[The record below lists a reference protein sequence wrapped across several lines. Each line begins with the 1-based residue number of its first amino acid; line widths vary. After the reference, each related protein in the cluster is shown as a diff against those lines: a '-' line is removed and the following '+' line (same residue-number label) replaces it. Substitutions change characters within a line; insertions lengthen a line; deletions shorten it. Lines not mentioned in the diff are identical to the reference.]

1 MNEESRKI
9 IRAINRYLTEYDPLY
24 SAGSVHTCRSHEI
37 AIRSYVEWLE
47 NPNEINSEDLSV
59 KHFEAKWLEDWCK
72 YLVDDKKIQKQ
83 SVNVRLSSMKS
94 FLKYLSKQDA
104 AFLYLYEEESNARYL
119 KCSRAKV
126 SGISREGIKAL
137 MEAPNISTATGRKY
151 LMAMILCYNLA
162 LNISTATGRKYLMAM
177 ILCYNLAL
185 RIDELLSIRIKDIQ
199 LGNKHPYIIIH
210 GKGEKTRSLF
220 MMERT
225 VSHLKEYLQE
235 FHQSSDPTAYLF
247 NSNYKGKHQKLSQ
260 TTFRTTFKKYAE
272 IARSKCEDVPAD
284 IHPHMLRH
292 ARATHMLEDGLNI
305 AQVSEFLGHASINTT
320 QVYLDISF
328 DLKSEAMQKLENEEI
343 NNMPKKWKAADNTTS
358 ILSSIVS
365 VNRKN

>member
-1 MNEESRKI
+1 M
-9 IRAINRYLTEYDPLY
+9 
-24 SAGSVHTCRSHEI
+24 
-37 AIRSYVEWLE
+37 
-47 NPNEINSEDLSV
+47 
-59 KHFEAKWLEDWCK
+59 
-72 YLVDDKKIQKQ
+72 
-83 SVNVRLSSMKS
+83 RLSSMKS

-104 AFLYLYEEESNARYL
+104 AFLYLYEEQSNARYL

-137 MEAPNISTATGRKY
+137 MEAP
-151 LMAMILCYNLA
+151 
-162 LNISTATGRKYLMAM
+162 NISTATGRKYLMAM

>member
-104 AFLYLYEEESNARYL
+104 AFLYLYEEQSNARYL

-137 MEAPNISTATGRKY
+137 MEAP
-151 LMAMILCYNLA
+151 
-162 LNISTATGRKYLMAM
+162 NISTATGRKYLMAM

-235 FHQSSDPTAYLF
+235 FHQSSDPTAYLS